1 MSTLPNTPLTTIP
14 LNRLVHSK
22 SNARRT
28 GRASSIETLMA
39 SIAAHGLRQ
48 NLNVRATTGNRFE
61 VIAGGR
67 RLLALRQLMKEGKID
82 KHTPVPCLLLA
93 EDENATELSLVENMA
108 REAMHPDDECTAFQ
122 DLVRQGLSDADIAGR
137 FGVSPALVR
146 QRLKLAGVSPALRR
160 RFRKGELDLSQMMA
174 FALVDDH
181 AAQERVI
188 ENLPDWN
195 RDARSIR
202 RALTEEGLPATHR
215 MARYIGLD
223 AYEDAGGVV
232 LRDLF
237 DGEQPPVLA
246 DAALVE
252 QLAMRK
258 LEEEAAHIQSEGWK
272 WVTIQLRPEYGT
284 SFGRVY
290 PVSEAEDG
298 TPIYAA
304 EGKARAG
311 VTLTLDYDGTLSIDR
326 GLIDAQTMQ
335 AERKAKV
342 KEAPTGGITL
352 PDALV
357 RDMTAQ
363 RTAAIR
369 LELSERPLL
378 AMKTLLH
385 AMALS
390 LVYEDY
396 QQRSCLDLRATSEDL
411 TRTIRQTSDCPAL
424 ATLEDR
430 LTRATVEFPE
440 DPQYLWEWCEAL
452 EQDAVMELLALLTA
466 LTLNATSGNGDRSP
480 RTSHANQLAA
490 AVELDMAKHWTP
502 EPETFFERLTK
513 SQMQAYLRDAGEHD
527 QAALVAQ
534 CKKPEAARRTGKAL
548 MANGWLPEPF
558 LTTPIIADDDDHH
571 DVADVGDDGVGPQ

>member
-1 MSTLPNTPLTTIP
+1 MTTLPNTPLTTIP

-82 KHTPVPCLLLA
+82 KHTPVPCLVLA
-93 EDENATELSLVENMA
+93 EDENATELSLVENTA

-122 DLVRQGLSDADIAGR
+122 DLVRHGISDADIAAR

-181 AAQERVI
+181 AAQEHAFDS
-188 ENLPDWN
+188 LPEWN

-202 RALTEEGLPATHR
+202 RALTEEGMPATHR
-215 MARYIGLD
+215 MAVYVGLD

-237 DGEQPPVLA
+237 DGDQPAILA

-284 SFGRVY
+284 AFGRFY

-298 TPIYAA
+298 TPIYAV
-304 EGKARAG
+304 EDKARAG
-311 VTLTLDYDGTLSIDR
+311 VTLTLDYDGTLSIER
-326 GLIDAQTMQ
+326 GLIDAQTMK
-335 AERKAKV
+335 AERKATT
-342 KEAPTGGITL
+342 KEAKSGDVTL

-357 RDMTAQ
+357 RDLTAQ

-440 DPQYLWEWCEAL
+440 DPRYLWEWCEAL

-480 RTSHANQLAA
+480 RTRHANQLAA
-490 AVELDMAKHWTP
+490 SVELDMAKHWTP

-513 SQMQAYLRDAGEHD
+513 SQMQTYLRDAGEHD

-534 CKKPEAARRTGKAL
+534 CKKNEAARRTGKAL
-548 MANGWLPEPF
+548 MAKGWLPEPF
-558 LTTPIIADDDDHH
+558 LTMPIVDDDHH
-571 DVADVGDDGVGPQ
+571 HCQ

>member
-1 MSTLPNTPLTTIP
+1 MDPLGRAGRVIP

-82 KHTPVPCLLLA
+82 KHTPVPCLVLA
-93 EDENATELSLVENMA
+93 EDENTTELSLVENTA

-122 DLVRQGLSDADIAGR
+122 DLVRQGLSDDDIAAR
-137 FGVSPALVR
+137 FGISPALVR

-181 AAQERVI
+181 AAQERAF
-188 ENLPDWN
+188 ETLPDWN

-202 RALTEEGLPATHR
+202 RALTEEGMPATHR
-215 MARYIGLD
+215 MAVYVGLD

-237 DGEQPPVLA
+237 DGDQPAILA

-252 QLAMRK
+252 QLAIRK

-284 SFGRVY
+284 AFGRVY
-290 PVSEAEDG
+290 PASEAEDG

-304 EGKARAG
+304 EDKARAG
-311 VTLTLDYDGTLSIDR
+311 VTLTLDYDGTLSIER
-326 GLIDAQTMQ
+326 GLIDAQTMK
-335 AERKAKV
+335 AERKATT
-342 KEAPTGGITL
+342 KEAKSGDVTL

-357 RDMTAQ
+357 RDLTAQ

-440 DPQYLWEWCEAL
+440 DPRYLWEWCEAL

-480 RTSHANQLAA
+480 RTRHANQLATD
-490 AVELDMAKHWTP
+490 VELDMAKHWTP

-534 CKKPEAARRTGKAL
+534 CKKHEAARRTGKAL
-548 MANGWLPEPF
+548 MAKGWLPEPF
-558 LTTPIIADDDDHH
+558 LTMPIDDDDHH
-571 DVADVGDDGVGPQ
+571 RVADADHDGVGP